1 MKTIFLA
8 AFTLFCSCGTR
19 QTASKV
25 QSEIRRMETV
35 RLGEDT
41 RVNLALTDSFGENR
55 RRERLYCL
63 TTFSAPDSA
72 GRQWPVSIEQGSLIE
87 DYVAARQTT
96 TDSTSVAFRSAQ
108 HDLALAD
115 KSRLSEKS
123 NLSTRFFPLWVG
135 WLVLLIGALGAL
147 GGMRKKK
154 GRG

>member
-1 MKTIFLA
+1 MKTIFLT

-25 QSEIRRMETV
+25 QSDIRRTETV

-55 RRERLYCL
+55 RREHLYCL

-72 GRQWPVSIEQGSLIE
+72 GRQWPVSIEQGSSVE
-87 DYVAARQTT
+87 DYAAVRQTA
-96 TDSTSVAFRSAQ
+96 TDSTSVALRSAQ
-108 HDLALAD
+108 YDLALTD
-115 KSRLSEKS
+115 KSRLTEKS

-135 WLVLLIGALGAL
+135 WLVLLIGVLGVL

-154 GRG
+154 GRD